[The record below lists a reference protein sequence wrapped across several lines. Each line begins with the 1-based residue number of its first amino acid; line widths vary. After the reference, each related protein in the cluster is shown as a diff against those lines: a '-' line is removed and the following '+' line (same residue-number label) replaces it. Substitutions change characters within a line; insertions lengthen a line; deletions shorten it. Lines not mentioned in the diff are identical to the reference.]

1 MWRKH
6 EVSTGPL
13 NHAGA
18 AVQDGFMR
26 SLFAKIMVAQVITVV
41 LALLVAMIVSR
52 AYLNRG
58 FLEFLERQEAALL
71 STMAPALANAYEARG
86 GWDFLRG
93 QPENWLRMLRQARGP
108 RGPGAN
114 HPPGRMQRG
123 VAGDAVGLP
132 PGEPPLRWLAS
143 MDRMH
148 LRERLFLLDK
158 DRSFLAGA
166 AIDAP
171 TDRTLQAVEVGG
183 DTVGWIGF
191 APMGKSLPPEAE
203 RYQATQLRALSLS
216 LLIALGL
223 SALLGLLLARHL
235 SRPVRELEQTVTRL
249 SRGRYE
255 ERAAADGRDET
266 ARLARSV
273 NQLAENLEKNRSAR
287 NRWMADIAHEL
298 RTPVAILK
306 GEIEALADGVR
317 TPDEA
322 VLSSLV
328 EEIDQLAGLIDDLQT
343 LALSDAGA
351 LDLRREPTDLCAL
364 LQQLGLAFRERL
376 AERAISLELDLPQ
389 QATMAVDAQ
398 RLRQLLHNLLE
409 NCARY
414 TDRGG
419 WVRITVKASG
429 EGVTIS
435 VEDSGPGVSDRQ
447 LQRLFERFY
456 RAEESRSRSGG
467 GSGLGLSICRNIVE
481 AHGGVIRAAHGDA
494 GGLAIHIELPG

>member
-1 MWRKH
+1 MWRKD
-6 EVSTGPL
+6 EVFASPL
-13 NHAGA
+13 NLAGA
-18 AVQDGFMR
+18 AVQDGLMR

-41 LALLVAMIVSR
+41 LALLVATLVSR

-71 STMAPALANAYEARG
+71 STTAPALADIYEARG
-86 GWDFLRG
+86 GWGFLRG
-93 QPENWLRMLRQARGP
+93 QPENWFGILRQARGA

-123 VAGDAVGLP
+123 AAGDLAGLP
-132 PGEPPLRWLAS
+132 PGEPPLRWLGS

-148 LRERLFLLDK
+148 LRERLFLLDA

-171 TDRTLQAVEVGG
+171 AERTLQAVEVGTE
-183 DTVGWIGF
+183 TVGWIGF
-191 APMGKSLPPEAE
+191 APMGKRLPPEAE
-203 RYQATQLRALSLS
+203 RYQQTQLRALSVS
-216 LLIALGL
+216 LLIALAL
-223 SALLGLLLARHL
+223 SALLGFLLARHM
-235 SRPVRELEQTVTRL
+235 SRPVRELERTVTRL
-249 SRGRYE
+249 SRGLYE
-255 ERAAADGRDET
+255 ERAEVAGRDET

-287 NRWMADIAHEL
+287 HRWMADIAHEL

-306 GEIEALADGVR
+306 GEVEALVDGIR
-317 TPDEA
+317 TPDEK

-328 EEIDQLAGLIDDLQT
+328 EEIDQLAVLVDDLQT

-351 LDLRREPTDLCAL
+351 LDLRREPTDLCAVI
-364 LQQLGLAFRERL
+364 QQIGPAFSERL
-376 AERAISLELDLPQ
+376 AERGISLKLDLPQ

-409 NCARY
+409 NSARY
-414 TDRGG
+414 TDRAG
-419 WVRITVKASG
+419 WVKITVKAAG
-429 EGVTIS
+429 EGAEII

-447 LQRLFERFY
+447 LERLFERFY
-456 RAEESRSRSGG
+456 RVEESRSRAGG